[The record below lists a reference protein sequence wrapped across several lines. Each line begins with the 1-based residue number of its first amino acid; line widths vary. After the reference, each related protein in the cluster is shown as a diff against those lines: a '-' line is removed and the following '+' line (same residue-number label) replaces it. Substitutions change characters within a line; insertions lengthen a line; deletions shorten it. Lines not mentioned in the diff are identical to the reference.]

1 MEYGYGAF
9 APRWVKSAQKMHP
22 FARSLEFAG
31 FCQSRARGP
40 LSALCG
46 QGRRE
51 PKAGEAV
58 SEVTETFL
66 ALPN

>member
-9 APRWVKSAQKMHP
+9 APRWVKSGQKMHP
-22 FARSLEFAG
+22 FARSLEFTG
-31 FCQSRARGP
+31 FCQSRARG
-40 LSALCG
+40 LIFALCG

-51 PKAGEAV
+51 PEAGEAV
-58 SEVTETFL
+58 SEVTEMFL